1 MANGLKKKFGTMDM
15 TKKSPLGLLLL
26 FSLPMLVGNVF
37 QQLYNLA
44 DMIIVGR
51 VLGKDA
57 LAAVGAT
64 GSVTFLFFALCNGIG
79 SGGGVITSQFFG
91 QGDEVKVKKCI
102 ANTGY
107 IMIVFPTLIGILAF
121 ALARPI
127 LTFLKTD
134 PLVLEESINY
144 MRIICLGIVFV
155 SLYNYASS
163 MLRALGDSLTPFIF
177 LFISCII
184 NIGLDIYFVYYLKL
198 GVSGA
203 AYATVI
209 AQILSGLGCLIFAL
223 CSNYYFKFK
232 KEELKVDKKIIVSV
246 VKLGIPMSLQFALI
260 AISCMA
266 LQRVVN
272 SFGPIAMAV
281 FAATGR
287 IEQLVH
293 QPYQTLGAA
302 LSTYTGQN
310 YGAGEHKRIFDG
322 YKIALV
328 IMLIFSLIML
338 PVMQFC
344 GESIM
349 SWFVTEEDG
358 IEVIVM
364 GAKAL
369 RISSLFYV
377 FLGTIYVIRGVLNGL
392 GDAVFALINGFVE
405 VLGRFTVPILLTGIS
420 TIGVWGIWWSVGIV
434 WFVSGLT
441 AYLRYAYFS
450 KRLKVKPSEYETISK
465 TEP

>member
-209 AQILSGLGCLIFAL
+209 AQILSGLGCLIFV
-223 CSNYYFKFK
+223 CYRM
-232 KEELKVDKKIIVSV
+232 IV
-246 VKLGIPMSLQFALI
+246 
-260 AISCMA
+260 
-266 LQRVVN
+266 
-272 SFGPIAMAV
+272 
-281 FAATGR
+281 
-287 IEQLVH
+287 
-293 QPYQTLGAA
+293 
-302 LSTYTGQN
+302 
-310 YGAGEHKRIFDG
+310 
-322 YKIALV
+322 
-328 IMLIFSLIML
+328 
-338 PVMQFC
+338 
-344 GESIM
+344 
-349 SWFVTEEDG
+349 
-358 IEVIVM
+358 
-364 GAKAL
+364 
-369 RISSLFYV
+369 
-377 FLGTIYVIRGVLNGL
+377 GL
-392 GDAVFALINGFVE
+392 
-405 VLGRFTVPILLTGIS
+405 
-420 TIGVWGIWWSVGIV
+420 
-434 WFVSGLT
+434 
-441 AYLRYAYFS
+441 
-450 KRLKVKPSEYETISK
+450 
-465 TEP
+465 